1 MTAMWAPARVLAGR
15 RSASLFRAGLAR
27 YLELDLTGSEA
38 LFRDALGAAREAGSE
53 PLVAKAGEHL
63 YAVLRRRRRF
73 DEAVPVLEAVV
84 AAHRRRGGPGS
95 DDTSAW
101 RNELIRLLGALGR
114 DPEAEAACRERVE
127 AARHRFGT
135 ASRQAGLALVT
146 LGWCL
151 RQQRRWD
158 EARAVYEEALG
169 VLQAALAL
177 EDPATGWA
185 LAGLAVIDT
194 RLGEL
199 EQAEARL
206 RRAHANWD
214 RVGRFEM
221 AAATLEQ
228 LMDLYVV
235 AERDAEALAL
245 VESRAAR
252 AQRLSRQMAED
263 RERQLRNEERHAFL
277 LQVAGRPG
285 EAARYE
291 TRAAILRQE
300 LEVNP
305 RSTDGASWGED
316 PAGPVFDTEPVL
328 DWLAAGPVASRH
340 C

>member
-1 MTAMWAPARVLAGR
+1 MTAVWAPARVLAGR
-15 RSASLFRAGLAR
+15 RSATLFRRGLAK
-27 YLELDLTGSEA
+27 YLELDLAGSEV
-38 LFRDALGAAREAGSE
+38 LFRDALAAAQEAGSD
-53 PLVAKAGEHL
+53 PLLAKAGEHL

-73 DEAVPVLEAVV
+73 DEAVPVLGAVV
-84 AAHRRRGGPGS
+84 AAHRRRGGAES
-95 DDTSAW
+95 DATSAW

-114 DPEAEAACRERVE
+114 DPEAEAACRERLE
-127 AARHRFGT
+127 AVRHRFGK
-135 ASRQAGLALVT
+135 ASRETGLALVT

-158 EARAVYEEALG
+158 DARAAYESGLA
-169 VLQAALAL
+169 VLQAALAPD
-177 EDPATGWA
+177 DPDTGWA

-199 EQAEARL
+199 AEAESRL

-235 AERDAEALAL
+235 AERDADALAL

-252 AQRLSRQMAED
+252 AQRLSRLMAED
-263 RERQLRNEERHAFL
+263 RERQLRNVERHAFL
-277 LQVAGRPG
+277 LQMAGRPA
-285 EAARYE
+285 EASRFE
-291 TRAAILRQE
+291 TRAAVLRRE
-300 LEVNP
+300 LEANP
-305 RSTDGASWGED
+305 RSADGASWGED

-328 DWLAAGPVASRH
+328 DWLAAGPVAGRH